1 MRCNQRD
8 EMRLK
13 RKKKSERRKWVLMSL
28 KEVGWKEELIYRKMK
43 RESMRDYKLKQTT
56 NNLPRWLLYCFL
68 LYQMPTQDNKGG
80 FHHTNEVLFDM
91 IKYIV

>member
-43 RESMRDYKLKQTT
+43 RESMRELKGVRAKNQVS
-56 NNLPRWLLYCFL
+56 
-68 LYQMPTQDNKGG
+68 KKK
-80 FHHTNEVLFDM
+80 V
-91 IKYIV
+91 KK